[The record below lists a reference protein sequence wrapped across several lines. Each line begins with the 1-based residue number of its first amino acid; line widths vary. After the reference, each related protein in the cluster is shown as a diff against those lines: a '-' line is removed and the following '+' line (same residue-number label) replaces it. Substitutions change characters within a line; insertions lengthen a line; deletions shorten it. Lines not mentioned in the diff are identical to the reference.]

1 MFIHTPFQLAGAL
14 LLLLSALGGSPR
26 HGTWVYSQNGR
37 SLLET
42 DPTGQALL
50 AFCRENKVTEIYLS
64 VGAAPLKD
72 PGTPALLRSLK
83 QAGLRVEALVDGP
96 TAWQLVP
103 GILSYNAKQVESA
116 RFDGVHYDEEPW
128 TGKGDDNSWVGPL
141 LEHWQSVRALLSG
154 TGMSLSTDISA
165 VKFAHLSPEAQDKLV
180 GAVSTLVLMAYEA
193 PEPTLERRFE
203 AWLDRK
209 GRAPG
214 NVMVATRLKD
224 FGDASRHAAALSA
237 RDARYV
243 GRNGYAGWA
252 TFSYN
257 EYLKT
262 SPGSGTTPP
271 GR

>member
-1 MFIHTPFQLAGAL
+1 MIIQMPLQLPVAL
-14 LLLLSALGGSPR
+14 LLLFAALGGSPR
-26 HGTWVYSQNGR
+26 HGTWVYSQKGR
-37 SLLET
+37 SVVET

-50 AFCRENKVTEIYLS
+50 AFCHENKVTEIYLS
-64 VGAAPLKD
+64 LGAAPLKD

-103 GILSYNAKQVESA
+103 GVVSYNAKQAEQA

-128 TGKGDDNSWVGPL
+128 TGMGDDNSWVGPL
-141 LEHWQSVRALLSG
+141 LEHWQAVRGSLTG
-154 TGMSLSTDISA
+154 TGMSLSADISA

-193 PEPTLERRFE
+193 PEPALERRFE

-224 FGDASRHAAALSA
+224 FGDASRHATVLSA
-237 RDARYV
+237 RDARYA
-243 GRNGYAGWA
+243 GRDGYAGWA

-257 EYLKT
+257 EYPKT
-262 SPGSGTTPP
+262 SPGPGTAPS
-271 GR
+271 R